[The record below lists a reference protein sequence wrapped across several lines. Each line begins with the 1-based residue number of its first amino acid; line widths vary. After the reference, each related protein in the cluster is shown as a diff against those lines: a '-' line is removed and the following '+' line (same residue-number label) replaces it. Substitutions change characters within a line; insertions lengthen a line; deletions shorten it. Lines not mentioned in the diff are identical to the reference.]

1 MERKEE
7 GQPANPARKYSFEE
21 DNYVPVPQQP
31 TRRPELRPD
40 SNLLNHLRRAPQ
52 DAVRHPQ
59 GNLER
64 DREAAM
70 VVTRTEMMEAKERFR
85 GGQQKTA
92 TIPRSARKT
101 AERVDLKAG
110 DTIRNNETI
119 SCNRFI
125 LEPVDDPTQKYNVDL
140 SQASYEKI
148 R

>member
-1 MERKEE
+1 
-7 GQPANPARKYSFEE
+7 
-21 DNYVPVPQQP
+21 
-31 TRRPELRPD
+31 
-40 SNLLNHLRRAPQ
+40 
-52 DAVRHPQ
+52 
-59 GNLER
+59 
-64 DREAAM
+64 M

-85 GGQQKTA
+85 VGQQKTA